1 MPMANKTLRNLL
13 RPLSKA
19 APAAEFLAVPA
30 LQTKIAYLTKNEL
43 FHGMPYEELHVIED
57 NLSMTTCE
65 KGRIFYMPGETP
77 ETLFILKEGRV
88 QLYQLSPDGRK
99 MMLDTLAPGTVF
111 GEMSIIGQGMQ
122 NTFAEAVEPCVLC
135 VMSRHDVLQLLQAH
149 PETSLHLLTI
159 VGKRLMDTEKRL
171 TEFSYMDV
179 GKRLASLLMRLREK
193 SGDRITG
200 YSHQDLA
207 DFVGTYRETVTQT
220 LNHFKQQGLID
231 IQRKAIVILD
241 APGLAALA
249 DES

>member
-1 MPMANKTLRNLL
+1 
-13 RPLSKA
+13 
-19 APAAEFLAVPA
+19 
-30 LQTKIAYLTKNEL
+30 
-43 FHGMPYEELHVIED
+43 MPYEELHVIED

-135 VMSRHDVLQLLQAH
+135 VMSRHDVL
-149 PETSLHLLTI
+149 
-159 VGKRLMDTEKRL
+159 
-171 TEFSYMDV
+171 
-179 GKRLASLLMRLREK
+179 LLMRLREK